1 MGIPVSRRLT
11 QVANIAVAE
20 GNRIHASRPCTV
32 STIVNTRNSEET
44 NIVCKVERAKV
55 I

>member
-20 GNRIHASRPCTV
+20 GNIH
-32 STIVNTRNSEET
+32 T
-44 NIVCKVERAKV
+44 NKSGSWNM
-55 I
+55 